1 MFYEVSKAVLSP
13 VLHGYFDI
21 DAIDLENVPA
31 DGPAILAANHL
42 SFLDSFFIPLV
53 VDRRVTY
60 VAKAEYFDHW
70 YSRMFFKS
78 WGQIPIKRD
87 GGEAS
92 ENALEAALEVLER
105 DELFGIYPEGT
116 RSPDGALH
124 KGHTGVARLALR
136 SGAPVIPVGVE
147 GTREVLPK
155 GKKLPHR
162 GRVEVRFGTPL
173 DFSER
178 AEVGSERLLL
188 RSITDE
194 IMFEIAML
202 SGQQYVDQY
211 SNRSNAHTAA
221 LEDLAESRIRMA
233 ETSAPHQDA
242 GSEASELAAAG

>member
-1 MFYEVSKAVLSP
+1 MFYEISKAVLSP

-21 DAIDLENVPA
+21 ETKGLENVPE

-70 YSRMFFKS
+70 YSRIFFKS

-92 ENALEAALEVLER
+92 ENALEAAVEVLDR
-105 DELFGIYPEGT
+105 GELFGIYPEGT
-116 RSPDGALH
+116 RSPDGNLH

-136 SGAPVIPVGVE
+136 SGATVIPVGVT

-155 GKKLPHR
+155 GKKMPHR
-162 GRVEVRFGTPL
+162 GQVEVHFGTPM
-173 DFSER
+173 DFSSR
-178 AEVGSERLLL
+178 HKSKSERLLL

-194 IMFEIAML
+194 VMFEIAAL
-202 SGQQYVDQY
+202 SGQEYLDSY
-211 SNRSNAHTAA
+211 SNQANAHTAA

-233 ETSAPHQDA
+233 EVAPSK
-242 GSEASELAAAG
+242 GEGESSELAATG

>member
-1 MFYEVSKAVLSP
+1 MFYEISKAVLSP

-21 DAIDLENVPA
+21 EATGVENVPE

-70 YSRMFFKS
+70 YSRIFFKS

-92 ENALEAALEVLER
+92 ENALEAAVEVLDR
-105 DELFGIYPEGT
+105 GELFGIYPEGT
-116 RSPDGALH
+116 RSPDGCLH

-136 SGAPVIPVGVE
+136 SGAPVIPVGVA

-155 GKKLPHR
+155 GKKMPHR
-162 GRVEVRFGTPL
+162 GTIEVRFGAPME
-173 DFSER
+173 FSSR
-178 AEVGSERLLL
+178 HQSKSERLVL
-188 RSITDE
+188 RSVTDE
-194 IMFEIAML
+194 VMFEIAAL
-202 SGQQYVDQY
+202 SGQEYLDSY
-211 SNRSNAHTAA
+211 ANHANAHTAA
-221 LEDLAESRIRMA
+221 LEDLAESRIQMA
-233 ETSAPHQDA
+233 EVGPATTQGD
-242 GSEASELAAAG
+242 ESELAATG

>member
-1 MFYEVSKAVLSP
+1 MFYEISKAVLSP

-21 DAIDLENVPA
+21 ETKGLENVPG

-70 YSRMFFKS
+70 YSRIFFKS

-92 ENALEAALEVLER
+92 ENALEAAAEVLDR
-105 DELFGIYPEGT
+105 GELFGIYPEGT
-116 RSPDGALH
+116 RSPDGNLH

-136 SGAPVIPVGVE
+136 SGAPVIPVGVA

-155 GKKLPHR
+155 GKKMPNR
-162 GRVEVRFGTPL
+162 GQVEVRFGTPM
-173 DFSER
+173 DFASR
-178 AEVGSERLLL
+178 HKSKSERLLL

-194 IMFEIAML
+194 VMFEIAAL
-202 SGQQYVDQY
+202 SGQEYLDSY
-211 SNRSNAHTAA
+211 SNQANAHTAA
-221 LEDLAESRIRMA
+221 LEDFAESRIRMA
-233 ETSAPHQDA
+233 EVEPSKAEDDPSD
-242 GSEASELAAAG
+242 LAATG

>member
-13 VLHGYFDI
+13 ILHGYFDI
-21 DAIDLENVPA
+21 ETSGLENVPE

-60 VAKAEYFDHW
+60 VAKAEYFEHW
-70 YSRMFFKS
+70 YSRIFFKS

-92 ENALEAALEVLER
+92 ENALEAAAEVLER
-105 DELFGIYPEGT
+105 GELFGIYPEGT
-116 RSPDGALH
+116 RSPDGNLH

-136 SGAPVIPVGVE
+136 SGAPVIPVGVA

-155 GKKLPHR
+155 GKRMPNR
-162 GRVEVRFGTPL
+162 GDVHVRFGSPMQ
-173 DFSER
+173 FSDR
-178 AEVGSERLLL
+178 TSSKSERLLL

-194 IMFEIAML
+194 VMFEIAAL
-202 SGQQYVDQY
+202 SGQEYHDSYANHANAY
-211 SNRSNAHTAA
+211 SAA
-221 LEDLAESRIRMA
+221 LEDLAESRIRMTEA
-233 ETSAPHQDA
+233 TSAKADDDA
-242 GSEASELAAAG
+242 AELAATG